1 MRARNTTF
9 SLSCV
14 VLLYHCW
21 LHILITPHL
30 VHEKTCGMK
39 NLLNNIHAISL
50 IAGLFLGMAGLAAAD
65 ELPRQSLA
73 TTVSELDGEKQSV
86 LYWAPES
93 ASQKS
98 TPLFVFLHSW
108 SADYTQDNSKWMV
121 ECVRRN
127 WIWIHPNFRGINQT
141 PKACGS
147 KFARQD
153 ILDAI
158 RFAREKWQVDNSR
171 VYIAGVS
178 GGGHMSLLMAGHHPD
193 QFSAVSA
200 WVGPMDLIEWHRFH
214 TVDGKPDK
222 YAQMIEL
229 SLGGPPG
236 TSAEIDADYRDRSP
250 VFNLSRTGDLPISI
264 LAGVQDGHAGS
275 VPVSH
280 SLIAFNKIAMAHGSV
295 TITEDEIQS
304 LVKDRRLLHPLPSD
318 VVEDPV
324 LGRQIHLQRTS
335 RSSVVTIFEGG
346 HESIPESAFVWLEKQ
361 KRATGVRRK

>member
-1 MRARNTTF
+1 
-9 SLSCV
+9 
-14 VLLYHCW
+14 
-21 LHILITPHL
+21 
-30 VHEKTCGMK
+30 MK
-39 NLLNNIHAISL
+39 NSTA
-50 IAGLFLGMAGLAAAD
+50 AVLAVCLMVELWVVGATSVEAD
-65 ELPRQSLA
+65 ELPKQSLA
-73 TTVSELDGEKQSV
+73 TTVSELDGEKQPI

-93 ASQKS
+93 ASKEA

-158 RFAREKWQVDNSR
+158 RFAREKWNVDNSR

-178 GGGHMSLLMAGHHPD
+178 GGGHMSLLMAGHHPE

-222 YAQMIEL
+222 YAQMIER

-236 TSAEIDADYRDRSP
+236 SSKEIDAEYRDRSP

-264 LAGVQDGHAGS
+264 LAGVQDGHTGS

-280 SLIAFNKIAMAHGSV
+280 SLIAFNEIARAQGATQVSD
-295 TITEDEIQS
+295 EEIQS
-304 LVKDRRLLHPLPSD
+304 LVKDRQLQNPLPSD
-318 VVEDPV
+318 TVEDPI
-324 LGRQIHLQRTS
+324 LGRKIHLQRSS
-335 RSSVVTIFEGG
+335 RSAVVTIFEGG
-346 HESIPESAFVWLEKQ
+346 HESIPESAFSWLATQ
-361 KRATGVRRK
+361 HRATQL

>member
-1 MRARNTTF
+1 
-9 SLSCV
+9 
-14 VLLYHCW
+14 
-21 LHILITPHL
+21 
-30 VHEKTCGMK
+30 MK
-39 NLLNNIHAISL
+39 NVLSAIHAVCFFATSLCAISNL
-50 IAGLFLGMAGLAAAD
+50 EAD
-65 ELPRQSLA
+65 ELPKQSRA
-73 TTVSELDGEKQSV
+73 ETVSKLDGEKQPI

-93 ASQKS
+93 ASQQP

-147 KFARQD
+147 RFARQD

-158 RFAREKWQVDNSR
+158 KFAREKWQVDNAR

-178 GGGHMSLLMAGHHPD
+178 GGGHMSLLMAGHHPEE
-193 QFSAVSA
+193 FSAVSA
-200 WVGPMDLIEWHRFH
+200 WVGPMDMIEWHKFH
-214 TVDGKPDK
+214 TLNGKPDK

-264 LAGVQDGHAGS
+264 LAGVQDGHSGS

-280 SLIAFNKIAMAHGSV
+280 SLHAFNAIAKANGTTVISE
-295 TITEDEIQS
+295 EDIQS
-304 LVKDRRLLHPLPSD
+304 LTKDRKLPNPQPSD
-318 VVEDPV
+318 FVEDSI

-335 RSSVVTIFEGG
+335 GGSMVTIFEGG
-346 HESIPESAFVWLEKQ
+346 HESIPPSAFSWLEKQ
-361 KRATGVRRK
+361 ERQTGARKK

>member
-1 MRARNTTF
+1 
-9 SLSCV
+9 
-14 VLLYHCW
+14 
-21 LHILITPHL
+21 
-30 VHEKTCGMK
+30 MK
-39 NLLNNIHAISL
+39 NSTGNASAIFLTAALL
-50 IAGLFLGMAGLAAAD
+50 IAWTSSVSAD
-65 ELPRQSLA
+65 ELPKQSPA
-73 TTVSELDGEKQSV
+73 TTVSELDGEKQPI

-93 ASQKS
+93 ASREA
-98 TPLFVFLHSW
+98 TPLFIFLHSW

-127 WIWIHPNFRGINQT
+127 WIWLHPNFRGINHT

-153 ILDAI
+153 ILDAV
-158 RFAREKWQVDNSR
+158 RFAREKWKVDHTR

-178 GGGHMSLLMAGHHPD
+178 GGGHMSLLMAGHHPE

-200 WVGPMDLIEWHRFH
+200 WVGPLDLIEWHRFH

-236 TSAEIDADYRDRSP
+236 ISKEVDAEYRDRSP

-264 LAGVQDGHAGS
+264 LAGVQDGHTGS

-280 SLIAFNKIAMAHGSV
+280 SLLAFNEIARAQEATLISD
-295 TITEDEIQS
+295 EEIQS
-304 LVKDRRLLHPLPSD
+304 LVKDRKLQNPLPSD
-318 VVEDPV
+318 TVDDPI
-324 LGRQIHLQRTS
+324 LGRRIHLQRSS
-335 RSSVVTIFEGG
+335 RTAVVTIFEGG
-346 HESIPESAFVWLEKQ
+346 HESIPESAFSWLEKQ
-361 KRATGVRRK
+361 QRATQTPKK

>member
-1 MRARNTTF
+1 
-9 SLSCV
+9 
-14 VLLYHCW
+14 
-21 LHILITPHL
+21 
-30 VHEKTCGMK
+30 MK
-39 NLLNNIHAISL
+39 NQFSVVRAVCRFAAIFIALSL
-50 IAGLFLGMAGLAAAD
+50 VAAAE
-65 ELPRQSLA
+65 ELPKQSLA
-73 TTVSELDGEKQSV
+73 ETVSKLDGEKQPI

-93 ASQKS
+93 ASQQP

-158 RFAREKWQVDNSR
+158 RFAREKWQVDNTR

-178 GGGHMSLLMAGHHPD
+178 GGGHMSLLMAGHHPEE
-193 QFSAVSA
+193 FSAVSA
-200 WVGPMDLIEWHRFH
+200 WVGPMDLMEWHRFH
-214 TVDGKPDK
+214 VIDGKPDK

-250 VFNLSRTGDLPISI
+250 VYNLSRTDNLPISI
-264 LAGVQDGHAGS
+264 LAGIHDGHSGS

-280 SLIAFNKIAMAHGSV
+280 SLYAFNEIAKAHGSAV
-295 TITEDEIQS
+295 ISEEDIQS
-304 LVKDRRLLHPLPSD
+304 LAKDRKLQNPQASD
-318 VVEDPV
+318 LVEDPI

-335 RSSVVTIFEGG
+335 GSSVVTIFEGG
-346 HESIPESAFVWLEKQ
+346 HESIPPSAFSWLEKQ
-361 KRATGVRRK
+361 QRATRTPEK

>member
-1 MRARNTTF
+1 MLPCRLDILVRPPLAVEKK
-9 SLSCV
+9 SCV
-14 VLLYHCW
+14 
-21 LHILITPHL
+21 
-30 VHEKTCGMK
+30 K
-39 NLLNNIHAISL
+39 NLLTSVRAVCRFAAILVAVSR
-50 IAGLFLGMAGLAAAD
+50 FAAAD
-65 ELPRQSLA
+65 ELPKQSLA
-73 TTVSELDGEKQSV
+73 ETVSKLDGEKQPI

-93 ASQKS
+93 ASKQP

-158 RFAREKWQVDNSR
+158 RFAREKWQVDNTR

-193 QFSAVSA
+193 EFSAVSA

-280 SLIAFNKIAMAHGSV
+280 SLIAFNEIAKAHGSE
-295 TITEDEIQS
+295 IISEDDIRS
-304 LVKDRRLLHPLPSD
+304 LVKDRKLLNPQPSD
-318 VVEDPV
+318 LVEDSI
-324 LGRQIHLQRTS
+324 LGRQIHLQRIS

-346 HESIPESAFVWLEKQ
+346 HESIPESAFAWLENQ
-361 KRATGVRRK
+361 KRATTARQK

>member
-1 MRARNTTF
+1 
-9 SLSCV
+9 
-14 VLLYHCW
+14 
-21 LHILITPHL
+21 
-30 VHEKTCGMK
+30 MK
-39 NLLNNIHAISL
+39 NVLSAIHVLCLFATSFFVISHL
-50 IAGLFLGMAGLAAAD
+50 SAD
-65 ELPRQSLA
+65 ELPKQSLA
-73 TTVSELDGEKQSV
+73 ETVSKLDGEKQPI

-93 ASQKS
+93 ASKQP

-158 RFAREKWQVDNSR
+158 RFAREKWQVDNTR

-178 GGGHMSLLMAGHHPD
+178 GGGHMSLLMAGHHPEE
-193 QFSAVSA
+193 FSAVSA

-214 TVDGKPDK
+214 VMDGKPDK

-229 SLGGPPG
+229 SIGGPPG

-264 LAGVQDGHAGS
+264 LAGVQDGHSGS

-280 SLIAFNKIAMAHGSV
+280 SLHAFNEIAKAHGSAV
-295 TITEDEIQS
+295 ISDEDIRS
-304 LVKDRRLLHPLPSD
+304 LTKDRKLSNPQPSD
-318 VVEDPV
+318 LVEDPI

-335 RSSVVTIFEGG
+335 GRSVVTIFEGG
-346 HESIPESAFVWLEKQ
+346 HESIPPSAFSWLEQQQRETRLQ
-361 KRATGVRRK
+361 KK

>member
-1 MRARNTTF
+1 MKKILANNYAVCVIAAILFATS
-9 SLSCV
+9 SL
-14 VLLYHCW
+14 
-21 LHILITPHL
+21 T
-30 VHEKTCGMK
+30 
-39 NLLNNIHAISL
+39 
-50 IAGLFLGMAGLAAAD
+50 AAD
-65 ELPRQSLA
+65 ELPGQSLA
-73 TTVSELDGEKQSV
+73 TTVSKLDGEKQPI

-93 ASQKS
+93 ASKRP

-158 RFAREKWQVDNSR
+158 QFAREKWKVDSTR

-193 QFSAVSA
+193 EFSAVSA

-214 TVDGKPDK
+214 TIDGKPDK

-236 TSAEIDADYRDRSP
+236 TSPEIDADYRDRSP
-250 VFNLSRTGDLPISI
+250 VFNLSNTGDLPISI

-280 SLIAFNKIAMAHGSV
+280 SLIAFNEIAKAHGSA
-295 TITEDEIQS
+295 TISEEDIQS
-304 LVKDRRLLHPLPSD
+304 LVKDRRLWHPQPSD
-318 VVEDPV
+318 IVEDPV

-346 HESIPESAFVWLEKQ
+346 HESIPESAFSWLEKQ
-361 KRATGVRRK
+361 QRATGARPK

>member
-1 MRARNTTF
+1 MISR
-9 SLSCV
+9 LD
-14 VLLYHCW
+14 
-21 LHILITPHL
+21 ILVRPFLADKQTY
-30 VHEKTCGMK
+30 GMK
-39 NLLNNIHAISL
+39 TRFSIIYSVSRFAAILVAISHL
-50 IAGLFLGMAGLAAAD
+50 TAAD
-65 ELPRQSLA
+65 ELPKQSLA
-73 TTVSELDGEKQSV
+73 TTVSGLDGEKQPV

-93 ASQKS
+93 ASQKP

-158 RFAREKWQVDNSR
+158 RFAREKWQVDNTR

-193 QFSAVSA
+193 EFSAVSA

-280 SLIAFNKIAMAHGSV
+280 SLIAFNEIAKAHGSE
-295 TITEDEIQS
+295 IISEDDIRS
-304 LVKDRRLLHPLPSD
+304 LVKDRKLLNPQPSD
-318 VVEDPV
+318 LVEDSI
-324 LGRQIHLQRTS
+324 LGRQIHLQRIS

-346 HESIPESAFVWLEKQ
+346 HESIPESAFEWLENQ
-361 KRATGVRRK
+361 KRATAARQK

>member
-1 MRARNTTF
+1 
-9 SLSCV
+9 
-14 VLLYHCW
+14 
-21 LHILITPHL
+21 
-30 VHEKTCGMK
+30 MK
-39 NLLNNIHAISL
+39 NSTA
-50 IAGLFLGMAGLAAAD
+50 AVLAVCLMVELWVVGATSVIAD
-65 ELPRQSLA
+65 ELPKQSLA
-73 TTVSELDGEKQSV
+73 TTVSELDGEKQPI

-93 ASQKS
+93 ASKEA

-108 SADYTQDNSKWMV
+108 SADYTQDNSKWMI

-158 RFAREKWQVDNSR
+158 RFAREKWNVDNSR

-178 GGGHMSLLMAGHHPD
+178 GGGHMSLLMAGHHPE

-222 YAQMIEL
+222 YAQMIER

-236 TSAEIDADYRDRSP
+236 SSKEIDAEYRDRSP

-264 LAGVQDGHAGS
+264 LAGVQDGHTGS

-280 SLIAFNKIAMAHGSV
+280 SLIAFNEIARAQGATQVSD
-295 TITEDEIQS
+295 EEIQS
-304 LVKDRRLLHPLPSD
+304 LVKDRQLQNPLPSD
-318 VVEDPV
+318 TVEDPI
-324 LGRQIHLQRTS
+324 LGRKIHLQRGS
-335 RSSVVTIFEGG
+335 RSAVVTIFEGG
-346 HESIPESAFVWLEKQ
+346 HESIPESAFSWLATQ
-361 KRATGVRRK
+361 HRATQL

>member
-1 MRARNTTF
+1 MLDSNLMLRTVCSPNTLPRSSVT
-9 SLSCV
+9 
-14 VLLYHCW
+14 HRK
-21 LHILITPHL
+21 TP
-30 VHEKTCGMK
+30 GMK
-39 NLLNNIHAISL
+39 NLLSGVHAVCRFAAVLVAVSL
-50 IAGLFLGMAGLAAAD
+50 FAAAD
-65 ELPRQSLA
+65 ELPKQSRA
-73 TTVSELDGEKQSV
+73 ETVSKLDGEKQPI

-93 ASQKS
+93 ASKQT

-158 RFAREKWQVDNSR
+158 RFAREKWKVDSTR

-178 GGGHMSLLMAGHHPD
+178 GGGHMSLLMAGHHPEE
-193 QFSAVSA
+193 FSAVSA

-222 YAQMIEL
+222 YAQMIER

-236 TSAEIDADYRDRSP
+236 TSPEIDADYRDRSP

-280 SLIAFNKIAMAHGSV
+280 SLVAFNEIAKAHGSAV
-295 TITEDEIQS
+295 ISEEDIQS
-304 LVKDRRLLHPLPSD
+304 LSKDRKLANPLPSD
-318 VVEDPV
+318 GVEDPI

-346 HESIPESAFVWLEKQ
+346 HESIPESAFSWLEKQ
-361 KRATGVRRK
+361 KRATAAVRK

>member
-1 MRARNTTF
+1 MLPCRLDILVRPPLAVEKK
-9 SLSCV
+9 SCV
-14 VLLYHCW
+14 
-21 LHILITPHL
+21 
-30 VHEKTCGMK
+30 K
-39 NLLNNIHAISL
+39 NLLTSVRAVCLFAAILVAVSR
-50 IAGLFLGMAGLAAAD
+50 FAAAD
-65 ELPRQSLA
+65 ELPKQSLA
-73 TTVSELDGEKQSV
+73 ETVSKLDGEKQPI

-93 ASQKS
+93 ASKQP

-158 RFAREKWQVDNSR
+158 RFAREKWQVDGTR

-178 GGGHMSLLMAGHHPD
+178 GGGHMSLLMAGHHPEE
-193 QFSAVSA
+193 FSAVSA

-214 TVDGKPDK
+214 VIDGKPDK

-229 SLGGPPG
+229 SLGGPPR

-280 SLIAFNKIAMAHGSV
+280 SLNAFNEIARAHGTVVISE
-295 TITEDEIQS
+295 EDIKS
-304 LVKDRRLLHPLPSD
+304 LTKDRKLQNPQASD
-318 VVEDPV
+318 LVEDPV
-324 LGRQIHLQRTS
+324 LGRQIHLQRSS

-346 HESIPESAFVWLEKQ
+346 HESIPESAFSWLAKQ
-361 KRATGVRRK
+361 RRETVPRKD